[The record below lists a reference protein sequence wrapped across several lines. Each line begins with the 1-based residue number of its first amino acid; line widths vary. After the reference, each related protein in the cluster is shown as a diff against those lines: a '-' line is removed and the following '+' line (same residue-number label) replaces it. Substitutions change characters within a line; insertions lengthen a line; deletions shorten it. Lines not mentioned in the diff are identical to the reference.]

1 METNSALALA
11 FLLYQLLRLASDKTL
26 FAGLPEHYGRIM
38 HSAGQ
43 FHVVNLLLLAE
54 GSCCRALMPPQQ
66 VVKSYLAQDIPYE
79 KLPETGVIK
88 LHEMVD
94 NCLRFD
100 QTRQLYQPASH
111 WIERRLK

>member
-1 METNSALALA
+1 
-11 FLLYQLLRLASDKTL
+11 
-26 FAGLPEHYGRIM
+26 
-38 HSAGQ
+38 
-43 FHVVNLLLLAE
+43 
-54 GSCCRALMPPQQ
+54 MPPQE

-79 KLPETGVIK
+79 KMTETGVIK

-111 WIERRLK
+111 WI